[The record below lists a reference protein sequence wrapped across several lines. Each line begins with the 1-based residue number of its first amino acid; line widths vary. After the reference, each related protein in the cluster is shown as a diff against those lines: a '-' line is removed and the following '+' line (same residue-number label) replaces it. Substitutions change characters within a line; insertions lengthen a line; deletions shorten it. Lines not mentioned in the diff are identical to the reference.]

1 MLRWI
6 CLGCE
11 KCEFGGFEFLL
22 QRYKK
27 YIRYPKFFVNIFA
40 KILKKNHVVFMT
52 VWIETTAPARTK
64 NCTRKCSENRDF
76 ATFFAFFGG
85 KNE

>member
-6 CLGCE
+6 CLGGE

-40 KILKKNHVVFMT
+40 KILKKIMFVTNHEKML
-52 VWIETTAPARTK
+52 A
-64 NCTRKCSENRDF
+64 
-76 ATFFAFFGG
+76 
-85 KNE
+85 

>member
-40 KILKKNHVVFMT
+40 KIPKKSCGFYDGV
-52 VWIETTAPARTK
+52 
-64 NCTRKCSENRDF
+64 D
-76 ATFFAFFGG
+76 
-85 KNE
+85 